1 MRALHHRSNR
11 GAIYPKVLTT
21 HYGGLEMPPWA
32 LLGRSDRRQRRRV
45 GSVHCRL
52 SDRSNTA
59 GTMLVRGKGRKVRW
73 FPAGREAAGLL
84 SKRVRPGDIAR
95 LTQRMRDSMVRRH
108 QIDRA
113 AARRK
118 GVAT

>member
-1 MRALHHRSNR
+1 MKDYVIAAR
-11 GAIYPKVLTT
+11 GEVCGW
-21 HYGGLEMPPWA
+21 YGGLDSAVRHARETAAGGKWA
-32 LLGRSDRRQRRRV
+32 V
-45 GSVHCRL
+45 FTPAC
-52 SDRSNTA
+52 RSNTA

-95 LTQRMRDSMVRRH
+95 LTQRMREGMVRRH

-113 AARRK
+113 AARRT
-118 GVAT
+118 GVAL

>member
-1 MRALHHRSNR
+1 MRVGDYVIAAR
-11 GAIYPKVLTT
+11 GETLPQV
-21 HYGGLEMPPWA
+21 HGWYGGLDSAVRRARQIAGGKREWA
-32 LLGRSDRRQRRRV
+32 V
-45 GSVHCRL
+45 FTPAC
-52 SDRSNTA
+52 RSNTA